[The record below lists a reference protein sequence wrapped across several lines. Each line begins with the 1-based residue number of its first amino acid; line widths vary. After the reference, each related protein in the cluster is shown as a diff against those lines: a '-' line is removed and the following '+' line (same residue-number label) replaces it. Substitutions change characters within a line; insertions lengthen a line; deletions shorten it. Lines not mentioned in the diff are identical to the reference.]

1 MNRKPGRRKNRVR
14 SHMFLL
20 ASALVLFSAAAGE
33 PASSDLRISLWHQ
46 MSYAG
51 RDVLAELVSAF
62 EGENPG
68 IRVTVLYRE
77 TEELRSS
84 FQTAAFSGRGP
95 EVIYGPSDQ
104 VGPFS
109 SMGLIT
115 DLEPLFEP
123 GFLEQFDPNGLTRLE
138 GKLYQVA
145 DRVGNHLTLVY
156 NRDLVPEPPETMT
169 ELIAISKRLMS
180 EGRVDYG
187 LAWNFK
193 EPFFFVPFLGGFGG
207 WVMDEENR
215 PTLDTEAAKKAFA
228 FITELRDEHR
238 IIPTECDYDLA
249 ETLFKEGKTAFIING
264 DWSWGGYAK
273 AGIDYGL
280 TRIPKTGE
288 EYAWPS
294 PMVSPKGYSININAE
309 GEALDAS
316 VALIEFLVSAES
328 QLAFTEVLNT
338 IPTHLDAAADSAVTA
353 NVILAMSRSQAEV
366 GRPMPVVPEMRAV
379 WDAMR
384 PAYQSVL
391 NGEFTPARA
400 AAKMQAD
407 AEKKIREMTEEIEKS
422 WYADYIINV
431 VWTALVAFLILYR
444 KRIFEFFRSFRQSG
458 FAYSM
463 IAPSAVVVLL
473 LVFYPFLY
481 NLKLAVSNMSMNS
494 LFDYEVVGFQQF
506 AAVFTEPESVLVFWK
521 TIVWTA
527 VNVVFH
533 VSIGI
538 FLALLLNRR
547 LPGRG
552 IYRTLLILPWAV
564 PQYITAL
571 TWRGMFNHEYGA
583 INIAITR
590 YLGMPAVNWL
600 SQPFETFSACIL
612 TNIWLGFPF
621 MMIVALG
628 GLQAI
633 PVELY
638 EAADIDG
645 AGWWRKFRSVTLPL
659 LRPAMIPAVT
669 LGIVWTFNN
678 LNIIWLVSGGGE
690 PADKTHI
697 LVSYVYKAAFN
708 QYRYGYAAA
717 LSIVIFLV
725 LLVFNVIFLKKSKAT
740 GSVY

>member
-1 MNRKPGRRKNRVR
+1 MGLNHGRENRWGGCSASILV
-14 SHMFLL
+14 
-20 ASALVLFSAAAGE
+20 SALLLCFAAGGVR
-33 PASSDLRISLWHQ
+33 ADDGVRISLWHQ

-51 RDVLAELVSAF
+51 RDVLAELVSTF
-62 EGENPG
+62 EEQHPD
-68 IRVTVLYRE
+68 IDVTVLYRE
-77 TEELRSS
+77 TEELRSA

-95 EVIYGPSDQ
+95 ELIYGPADQ

-109 SMGLIT
+109 SMRLIRN
-115 DLEPLFEP
+115 LEPLFEP
-123 GFLEQFDPNGLTRLE
+123 GFLDQFDPNGLTSLD
-138 GKLYQVA
+138 GKLYQLA
-145 DRVGNHLTLVY
+145 DRVGNHLALVY
-156 NRDLVPEPPETMT
+156 NRELVTEPPVSMAG
-169 ELIAISKRLMS
+169 LIDISKRLMA

-207 WVMDEENR
+207 WVMDAENR
-215 PTLDTEAAKKAFA
+215 PTLDTEAAEKAFA
-228 FITELRDEHR
+228 FIKELRDEHR

-249 ETLFKEGKTAFIING
+249 ETLFKEGRTAFIING

-280 TRIPKTGE
+280 ARIPKVE
-288 EYAWPS
+288 EGDAWPS
-294 PMVSPKGYSININAE
+294 PMVSPKGYSINVNAE
-309 GEALDAS
+309 DKALDAA
-316 VALIEFLVSAES
+316 VALIKFLVSAES
-328 QLAFTEVLNT
+328 QLAFTRALNT
-338 IPTHLDAAADSAVTA
+338 IPTHLAAASDSAVTR
-353 NVILAMSRSQAEV
+353 NEILAISRSQADV
-366 GRPMPVVPEMRAV
+366 GRPMPVAAEMRAV

-391 NGEFTPARA
+391 NGNLTPAEA
-400 AAKMQAD
+400 ASEMQAG

-422 WYADYIINV
+422 WYADYLINV
-431 VWTALVAFLILYR
+431 AWTALVVFLILYR
-444 KRIFEFFRSFRQSG
+444 KRIFEFFRNIKGSG
-458 FAYSM
+458 FAYAM
-463 IAPSAVVVLL
+463 ITPSAVVILL
-473 LVFYPFLY
+473 LVFYPFLF
-481 NLKLAVSNMSMNS
+481 NLKLAVSNMSMNR
-494 LFDYEVVGFQQF
+494 LFDAEVVGFQQF
-506 AAVFTEPESVLVFWK
+506 ARVFSEPESVVVFWK
-521 TIVWTA
+521 TIIWTA
-527 VNVVFH
+527 VNVFFH
-533 VSIGI
+533 VSIGV
-538 FLALLLNRR
+538 FLALLLNRK

-583 INIAITR
+583 INLAITR

-612 TNIWLGFPF
+612 ANVWLGFPF

-628 GLQAI
+628 GLQSI

-659 LRPAMIPAVT
+659 LRPTMIPAVT

-678 LNIIWLVSGGGE
+678 LNIIWLISNGGE

-697 LVSYVYKAAFN
+697 LVSYVYKAAFT

-717 LSIVIFLV
+717 LSVVIFGF
-725 LLVFNVIFLKKSKAT
+725 LLIFNLIFLKKTRAT
-740 GSVY
+740 GSAY